1 MTNGKDKVLKEA
13 LGHIEKQF
21 GKGSIMRMGD
31 NTNIG
36 QVNTFHTGS
45 YLFDMVLG
53 GGMPEGRI
61 VEIYGHESTGKTLI
75 TLQVIAEL
83 QKRGETCA
91 FVDAE
96 HALDPAFARM
106 LGVDT
111 DNLLLAQPDYGE
123 QALSIT
129 QELAKTGAVK
139 CIVVDSVSALVPR
152 AEVEGEMGDSFVGL
166 QARMMSQGLRKLTST
181 LAKTGTTVIF
191 INQIR
196 MKIGVMYGNPET
208 TSGGHALK
216 FFASQR
222 LEVRKGEKIMEGKEQ
237 TGYNIKIKVAK
248 NKIAPPFKKAELPV
262 RWNVGYDKV
271 ADIIEAG
278 LLLKSIDRAGAY
290 YSVGDHKVQGKANL
304 AEALEADVALRDQ
317 LEKQIQTAIKKM
329 RQGESVLDEDA
340 IDALEAGA
348 SEEE

>member
-1 MTNGKDKVLKEA
+1 
-13 LGHIEKQF
+13 
-21 GKGSIMRMGD
+21 MRMGD
-31 NTNIG
+31 NANVG

-45 YLFDMVLG
+45 YLLDMVLG

-75 TLQVIAEL
+75 TLQAIAEL

-96 HALDPAFARM
+96 HALDPSFARM
-106 LGVDT
+106 LGVST
-111 DNLLLAQPDYGE
+111 DDLLLAQPDYGE

-166 QARMMSQGLRKLTST
+166 QARMMSQGLRKLTSI

-222 LEVRKGEKIMEGKEQ
+222 LEVRKGEKIMDGKEQ
-237 TGYNIKIKVAK
+237 IGYNIKIKVAK

-262 RWNVGYDKV
+262 KWNVGYDKW
-271 ADIIEAG
+271 ADIVEAG
-278 LLLKSIDRAGAY
+278 LLLKSIERAWAY

-304 AEALEADVALRDQ
+304 VEELAGDKKLCDKLEN
-317 LEKQIQTAIKKM
+317 QIQTAIKKM
-329 RQGESVLDEDA
+329 RMGESVLDEE
-340 IDALEAGA
+340 ALDTLESGKKDT
-348 SEEE
+348 E